1 MLWFFFFPHWKLV
14 FLSFSANAN
23 FGSMSLPKV
32 VWSSLEKGRGWDGL
46 WSPAWGS
53 HSWCCYRG
61 LSILEWG
68 KPCGHCFQAVTF
80 PPTRPTHQKYPAAVD
95 IQLLSRVWLFVT
107 PWTTARQTSFTIS
120 QSLLKLM
127 SIELMISSNYVIL
140 CCPLLLL
147 PPIFLSI
154 RLKIEYF
161 TLKNHAIIW

>member
-53 HSWCCYRG
+53 HSWWCYRG

-95 IQLLSRVWLFVT
+95 IQSLSRVSLWPHGLQH
-107 PWTTARQTSFTIS
+107 ARLP
-120 QSLLKLM
+120 SL
-127 SIELMISSNYVIL
+127 SPRVYSNS
-140 CCPLLLL
+140 CPLSWWYH
-147 PPIFLSI
+147 PTMSSSVAPFYSCPQS
-154 RLKIEYF
+154 F
-161 TLKNHAIIW
+161 SASG